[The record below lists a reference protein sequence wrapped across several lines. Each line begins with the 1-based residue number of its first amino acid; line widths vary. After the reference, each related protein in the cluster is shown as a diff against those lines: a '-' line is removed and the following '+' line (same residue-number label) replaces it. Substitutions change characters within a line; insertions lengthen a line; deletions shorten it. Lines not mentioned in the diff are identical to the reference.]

1 MDATTAVS
9 EGGVN
14 VVLHNALALAHKT
27 AGETKS
33 WGPFFAT
40 YSASVSL
47 AGGTA
52 TLENAPA
59 NKLDLN
65 GLAVSGAVSGIVGF
79 DLGRV
84 LGEIC
89 IPPVRI
95 CIDLGWFGTFCIPR
109 FCVTLPHVDVG
120 LALPFAFG
128 LDVSFGFRIDDL
140 GSKWGVVL
148 LIDPFSPR
156 FDFTPMGPVIIAA
169 LKAKVTSVLSGIPV
183 IGSLVADLVNTV
195 LDAFTPVVNL
205 LIGAFGALINAV
217 LMLLDLLNVAIPA
230 TLLTFD
236 KQQTF
241 IPANIPL
248 SGDAPVQLSLSGLAA
263 NVRDRELVVEG
274 QLA

>member
-1 MDATTAVS
+1 MDATTAIS

-14 VVLHNALALAHKT
+14 VVLQKALALAHKT
-27 AGETKS
+27 AGETQS

-65 GLAVSGAVSGIVGF
+65 GLTVSGAVSGSVGF

-84 LGEIC
+84 LPELC

-95 CIDLGWFGTFCIPR
+95 CIHIDWFGTFCIPR
-109 FCVTLPHVDVG
+109 FCVTWPHVNVG

-128 LDVSFGFRIDDL
+128 LDVSFGFRVDDL
-140 GSKWGVVL
+140 GSKWGIVL

-156 FDFTPMGPVIIAA
+156 FDLTPMGPVIIAA

-195 LDAFTPVVNL
+195 LDAFTPVMSL

-217 LMLLDLLNVAIPA
+217 LMLLDLLNVAIPV
-230 TLLTFD
+230 TLLTFN

>member
-14 VVLHNALALAHKT
+14 VVLHKALALAQ
-27 AGETKS
+27 KS
-33 WGPFFAT
+33 GGDTTTWGPFFASYT
-40 YSASVSL
+40 ASVKL

-59 NKLDLN
+59 NKLDLT
-65 GLAVSGAVSGIVGF
+65 GLKVSGKVAASVGF
-79 DLGRV
+79 DLGLV
-84 LGEIC
+84 LGELC

-95 CIDLGWFGTFCIPR
+95 CIDLGWFGEFCIPR
-109 FCVTLPHVDVG
+109 FCVTWPHADISV
-120 LALPFAFG
+120 ALPFAFD
-128 LDVSFGFRIDDL
+128 LDVSFGFRVDDL

-156 FDFTPMGPVIIAA
+156 FDLTPMGPVIIAA
-169 LKAKVTSVLSGIPV
+169 LKAEVTSKLSSIPV
-183 IGSLVADLVNTV
+183 VGPIIADLLNAV
-195 LDAFTPVVNL
+195 LGAFTPFVSA
-205 LIGAFGALINAV
+205 LIGAFGVLINAV
-217 LMLLDLLNVAIPA
+217 LMLLDLLNVSIPV

-248 SGDAPVQLSLSGLAA
+248 SGDAPVQLKLSGLAA
-263 NVRDRELVVEG
+263 NVHDRELVVEG